1 MYQKIY
7 DPILKSFIPIQSNY
21 GIKTLKNYIG
31 GANVKPRFEKKLI
44 SDFMKK
50 IDPKTKNFPH
60 YIKDNRCIPIYKK
73 IQIPFEIKTHN
84 PYAGRI
90 QYTLL
95 EKIRLFYTNVF
106 NIRKSMIDVKTQNT
120 QYIYDNLIRCNIF
133 LNKDSETPEK
143 FKKKID
149 KLDEKCD
156 KFIENASQISNEI
169 NSGEI
174 GILAQKIRILLSKPR
189 NTDVS
194 QICSNFNLFHNIEDT
209 MQNAFEDYRH
219 LQNLIENIRTDK
231 KIMNGNLKGF
241 FNFTWKSIYIS
252 KNELIADF
260 YNLNR
265 NIDKINLKLKKYSLA
280 LKSLQKLI
288 ENPQKMINQLRVIHK
303 KLDICINNKPQFSP
317 FEIAF
322 RNGWFQPRM
331 MVKID
336 GLTSNVKLNGKK
348 GKISHITP
356 KKGYDTR
363 IALKILNDTDWKNQS
378 VSHVSTNKF
387 LSGERVIIVG
397 LKKNM
402 LLNGIKATVS
412 REDFENKLRIPVF
425 YYSKGYKI
433 KKSIKPENLISVKDA
448 PKTFITVSIPIKNIK
463 PI

>member
-1 MYQKIY
+1 MYLKIY
-7 DPILKSFIPIQSNY
+7 DPISKSFIPIQSNY
-21 GIKTLKNYIG
+21 GSETLKTYIG
-31 GANVKPRFEKKLI
+31 GANLKLRFKKDEI
-44 SDFMKK
+44 SNFMKK

-60 YIKDNRCIPIYKK
+60 YIKDNKCIPIYKK

-84 PYAGRI
+84 PYASRV

-106 NIRKSMIDVKTQNT
+106 NIRKSMINAKP

-133 LNKDSETPEK
+133 LDKDSETPEN
-143 FKKKID
+143 FKRKID

-156 KFIENASQISNEI
+156 KFIENATQISNQI

-174 GILAQKIRILLSKPR
+174 GTLAHKIRILLSKPR

-194 QICSNFNLFHNIEDT
+194 QICSNFNLFYTIEDT

-231 KIMNGNLKGF
+231 KKMNRNLKGF
-241 FNFTWKSIYIS
+241 FNFTWKSNNNS
-252 KNELIADF
+252 KIELISDF
-260 YNLNR
+260 STLNQ
-265 NIDKINLKLKKYSLA
+265 NIDKINLKLKKYNLA
-280 LKSLQKLI
+280 LKSIRKMI
-288 ENPQKMINQLRVIHK
+288 ENPKKMINQLRAIHK
-303 KLDICINNKPQFSP
+303 NLDICINNKSQFTP

-322 RNGWFQPRM
+322 RNGWIQSRI
-331 MVKID
+331 MVKIA
-336 GLTSNVKLNGKK
+336 GLTSNKHLNGKK
-348 GKISHITP
+348 GRISHITP
-356 KKGYDTR
+356 KKGYDTL
-363 IALKILNDTDWKNQS
+363 IALQIINDTDWKNQS

-387 LSGERVIIVG
+387 LPGERVFIVG
-397 LKKNM
+397 LKKTM

-425 YYSKGYKI
+425 YYSKGDKI
-433 KKSIKPENLISVKDA
+433 KKSIKPENLIRVKDA